1 LSSRSS
7 NSDERELVIGRVS
20 GFRGPGGEITVRVV
34 SGDAERWTTLRRAR
48 FGGAEDSEEKTAKLE
63 FEVEAARAYR
73 DRLVLKL
80 RGVDDPSSAQA
91 LRGRWLV
98 TGPDAAPELPADR
111 YYVASLVGLDV
122 HDEGRG
128 RLGTVI
134 DVIETSGTDVLVVEE
149 PDGHEVLVPMAKEIV
164 TEVRV
169 DDGRMEVR
177 LPEGLRELNRREG
190 RR

>member
-1 LSSRSS
+1 MSSRSS
-7 NSDERELVIGRVS
+7 NSDERPLVIGRVS
-20 GFRGPGGEITVRVV
+20 GFRGRSGELTVRVL
-34 SGDAERWTTLRRAR
+34 SGEAERWTTLRRVGL
-48 FGGAEDSEEKTAKLE
+48 GGPEDGDETTED

-80 RGVDDPSSAQA
+80 SGIDDPGAAQA
-91 LRGRWLV
+91 LRGRWLQV
-98 TGPDAAPELPADR
+98 SPEAVPDLPPDR
-111 YYVASLVGLDV
+111 YYIAGLVGLEV
-122 HDEGRG
+122 HDEDDG

-149 PDGHEVLVPMAKEIV
+149 SDGHEMLLPMAKEIV
-164 TEVRV
+164 TGVHPR
-169 DDGRMEVR
+169 DGRIDVR